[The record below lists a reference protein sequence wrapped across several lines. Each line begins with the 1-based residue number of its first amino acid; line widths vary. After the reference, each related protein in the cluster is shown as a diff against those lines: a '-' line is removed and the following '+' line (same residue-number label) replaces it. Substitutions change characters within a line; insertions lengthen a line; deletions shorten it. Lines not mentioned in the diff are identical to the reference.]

1 MVPRKGLD
9 RPTPKTSIL
18 LGLSIRPA
26 GGCVPVL
33 RTVGKDLQPRM
44 FAATAQGLIQLSQ
57 MVMTPKPRPPSVE
70 IPGLA
75 WSGEL
80 PFELKVAIAEAVTLF
95 SRIDDMVIRVL
106 WAGEMADLKR
116 RKQTMKNRSFT
127 NLEYLEAFVKAHL
140 GGIEIPETWAS
151 LAALRQERNMIA
163 HGVWGMSE
171 GVPTVIWHE
180 KMLESDEFETA
191 ELYDYERFKVF
202 TDKAMKLLDTFAR
215 YRVMLNQIAEIKRRE
230 AAETAPPSGS
240 PPVQPPAD
248 GDADPPQQ

>member
-1 MVPRKGLD
+1 MV
-9 RPTPKTSIL
+9 TIPK
-18 LGLSIRPA
+18 
-26 GGCVPVL
+26 
-33 RTVGKDLQPRM
+33 Q
-44 FAATAQGLIQLSQ
+44 
-57 MVMTPKPRPPSVE
+57 RPPSVE
-70 IPGLA
+70 MPGLP
-75 WSGEL
+75 WSGKL

-116 RKQTMKNRSFT
+116 RKQIMRNRSFT
-127 NLEYLEAFVKAHL
+127 NLEYLETFVKTHL
-140 GGIEIPETWAS
+140 GGIEIPETWAA

-191 ELYDYERFKVF
+191 ELYDYERFKLF
-202 TDKAMKLLDTFAR
+202 TNKAMKLLDTFAK

-230 AAETAPPSGS
+230 AASPSGS
-240 PPVQPPAD
+240 PPVQPPA
-248 GDADPPQQ
+248 GGGGDPPQQ

>member
-1 MVPRKGLD
+1 VSVDQEPH
-9 RPTPKTSIL
+9 I
-18 LGLSIRPA
+18 
-26 GGCVPVL
+26 
-33 RTVGKDLQPRM
+33 
-44 FAATAQGLIQLSQ
+44 TA
-57 MVMTPKPRPPSVE
+57 
-70 IPGLA
+70 
-75 WSGEL
+75 GEL

-95 SRIDDMVIRVL
+95 SRIDDIVIRVL

-116 RKQTMKNRSFT
+116 RKQIMKNRSFT
-127 NLEYLEAFVKAHL
+127 NLEYFEAFVKAHL

-191 ELYDYERFKVF
+191 ELYDYERFKLF
-202 TDKAMKLLDTFAR
+202 TNKAMKLLDTFAR